1 MTVDWAAY
9 WQDISRAALVTI
21 QFTLVGF
28 SGAIL
33 FGLLLAIMRLTKH
46 RVTRTVSKG
55 YVELF
60 KNIPLLTEIFVI
72 YFGLASIGLVL
83 SPFVAGSVAL
93 ILFYGAYL
101 SEIFRGAIEGVSPGQ
116 REAGLAV
123 GLSPAHIYIAIILPQ
138 AARLALPAT
147 GNMLVD
153 LLKATA
159 LMTTIAGAE
168 LMTVARNITSET
180 FQALEV
186 YLVITA
192 VYFVLAYPLSRL
204 VLRYEQN
211 LKQGDQ
217 FSPRRR
223 RTERRIA
230 ELAGRATG

>member
-1 MTVDWAAY
+1 MNVGWTAY
-9 WQDISRAALVTI
+9 WQDISSAALVTI

-28 SGAIL
+28 SGAVL
-33 FGLLLAIMRLTKH
+33 FGLLLALMRLTKH
-46 RVTRTVSKG
+46 RVPRAASKG

-72 YFGLASIGLVL
+72 YFGLASIGIVF
-83 SPFVAGSVAL
+83 SPFVAGSIAL

-116 REAGLAV
+116 REAGLAA
-123 GLSPAHIYIAIILPQ
+123 GIPPAHIYMSIILPQ

-204 VLRYEQN
+204 VLRYERN
-211 LKQGDQ
+211 LKRGHQ

-230 ELAGRATG
+230 ELAGQATG